1 MYLILAIAAGGAL
14 GALGRHFVNVGAV
27 AVLGAGFPYATVTVN
42 VLGSFLMGV
51 LVHVMAVSWTVSPEM
66 RALLTVGG
74 LGAFTTFSTFS
85 LDVALLYERGQ
96 LFLAGVYIVVTVAAS
111 IGALFIGLKLARAVF
126 P

>member
-1 MYLILAIAAGGAL
+1 MYLILAIAAGGAI
-14 GALGRHFVNVGAV
+14 GAVGRHFVNVGAV
-27 AVLGAGFPYATVTVN
+27 TMLGTGFPYATLIVN
-42 VLGSFLMGV
+42 VVGSFLMGV
-51 LVHVMAVSWTVSPEM
+51 LIHVMAVSWTVSPEM

-96 LFLAGVYIVVTVAAS
+96 LFLAGIYIVVSVAAS
-111 IGALFIGLKLARAVF
+111 IGALFIGLKLSRVVF

>member
-1 MYLILAIAAGGAL
+1 MYLILAIAAGGAI
-14 GALGRHFVNVGAV
+14 GAVGRHFVNVGAV
-27 AVLGAGFPYATVTVN
+27 TMLGTGFPYATLIVN
-42 VLGSFLMGV
+42 VVGSFLMGV
-51 LVHVMAVSWTVSPEM
+51 LIHVMAVSWTVSPEM

-96 LFLAGVYIVVTVAAS
+96 LFLAGVYIVMSVAAS
-111 IGALFIGLKLARAVF
+111 IGALFIGLKLSRVVF

>member
-1 MYLILAIAAGGAL
+1 MYMILAIAAGGAL
-14 GALGRHFVNVGAV
+14 GAVGRHFVNVGAV
-27 AVLGAGFPYATVTVN
+27 SMLGTGFPFATVTVN
-42 VLGSFLMGV
+42 VVGSFLMGV

-96 LFLAGVYIVVTVAAS
+96 LFLAGVYVVVSVATS